1 MRFATI
7 AFSHLLLPP
16 LLLAV
21 SHSAQATDKPAYY
34 GTEIEFAKEAIYFLM
49 TDRFV
54 DGDKRNNYSKQGM
67 KAGQDTHTFNRELRG
82 DNGDVANVGYMG
94 GDYQGI
100 LNNADYISAMG
111 FTSIW
116 LSPIWDN
123 PDEAF
128 TGGEPIEFAGMF
140 KDGGKTGYHGYWAS
154 NFYKEDEH
162 WGSQGLN
169 FKGYS
174 DALREQHGI
183 KTVLDIVANHGSPS
197 FTMQTQQ
204 PKFGQ
209 LFDAEGTLVAD
220 HQNLAPEKLGDDNP
234 LHDFFNRKKD
244 IAELSD
250 LNQDNPAVV
259 EYLTNA
265 YLHWIEQ
272 GADAFRVDTI
282 KHMPH
287 HFWKTISDNIRQK
300 HPDFFMF
307 AESYD
312 YNADFIAQHT
322 LAKNGGYSVLDFP
335 LKEKMLEV
343 FEKPSSDFAQLLPAL
358 HLTHGPYANPYELT
372 TFYDNHDMA
381 RMNASDNGFIDAHNF
396 LFTSRG
402 IPVIYYGS
410 EMGFMRGKAEH
421 GGNRNYLGQDGVE
434 AAKTSKIH
442 TQLSRVGQLR
452 KSLPTLQRGV
462 QLNIEF
468 SGNTA
473 SFLRVLGDK
482 ADAEISLVVLNK
494 GDANAEVNIN
504 QLLQPGRWI
513 EQLGGQQ
520 MRVETAL
527 RTQVAAHDIKVWHY
541 QGPITNPDLIAALEE
556 HMAHK

>member
-1 MRFATI
+1 MKMVPAVLSTLVLLSN
-7 AFSHLLLPP
+7 SHLAIAAEP
-16 LLLAV
+16 
-21 SHSAQATDKPAYY
+21 QRYY
-34 GTEIEFAKEAIYFLM
+34 GTEIEFAKEAVYFLM

-54 DGDKRNNYSKQGM
+54 DGDKSNNHQQQG
-67 KAGQDTHTFNRELRG
+67 KSSGKDRHTFDRPLIG
-82 DNGDVANVGYMG
+82 PDGQSANVGYLG

-100 LNNADYISAMG
+100 LDNADYIASMG

-116 LSPIWDN
+116 LTPIWDN

-128 TGGEPIEFAGMF
+128 AGGEPIEFAGMF
-140 KDGGKTGYHGYWAS
+140 KDGGKTGYHGYWGV

-162 WGSQGLN
+162 WGSTDLN
-169 FKGYS
+169 FKAYS
-174 DALREQHGI
+174 DTLREQHGI

-197 FTMQTQQ
+197 FTMPEQQ

-209 LFDAEGTLVAD
+209 IYDADGKLVAD
-220 HQNLAPEKLGDDNP
+220 HQNLLPEMLVDDNP
-234 LHDFFNRKKD
+234 LHDFFNRQKD

-250 LNQDNPAVV
+250 LNQDNPAVI

-272 GADAFRVDTI
+272 GADAFRIDTI

-287 HFWKTISDNIRQK
+287 HFWKAISDNIRQK

-312 YNADFIAQHT
+312 YNANFIAQHT

-343 FEKPSSDFAQLLPAL
+343 FEKSDSDFAQLLPAL
-358 HLTHGPYANPYELT
+358 HLTHGPYTNPYELT

-381 RMNASDNGFIDAHNF
+381 RMNAADSGFIDAHNF

-410 EMGFMRGKAEH
+410 EMGFMRGTAEH
-421 GGNRNYLGQDGVE
+421 AGNRNYFGQQNIEV
-434 AAKTSKIH
+434 AKTSTIYQ
-442 TQLSRVGQLR
+442 QLSRVGQLR
-452 KSLPTLQRGV
+452 KSLPALQSGL
-462 QLNIEF
+462 QLTIDF
-468 SGNTA
+468 SGAKAT
-473 SFLRVLGDK
+473 FLRVLGNSDN
-482 ADAEISLVVLNK
+482 AEIALVMLNK
-494 GDANAEVNIN
+494 GDKTATFSVEA
-504 QLLQPGRWI
+504 LQAGNWI
-513 EQLGGQQ
+513 EQLSGESLDVTNGLQ
-520 MRVETAL
+520 TN
-527 RTQVAAHDIKVWHY
+527 VAGHDLKVWLY
-541 QGPITNPDLIAALEE
+541 KGPITDKALISALNIQ
-556 HMAHK
+556 MNHK